1 MSKVVEQL
9 NKIQAD
15 AWVLTLKFHNYH
27 WNVKGDMF
35 HTIHVYTE
43 KAYDDFFELFDAV
56 AERAIMIGGKA
67 IVCPKK
73 ITELSKAPECKKDD
87 FSCIE
92 IYGLIKADYE
102 YLLKEL
108 KKLRKVAEEAD
119 DSTTQALAEDNI
131 AKYEKE
137 IWMLNQTIA

>member
-15 AWVLTLKFHNYH
+15 AWALTLKFHNYH
-27 WNVKGDMF
+27 WNVKGNMF
-35 HTIHVYTE
+35 HAVHVYTE

-73 ITELSKAPECKKDD
+73 ITELSEAPECKKDD
-87 FSCIE
+87 FSCSE
-92 IYGLIKADYE
+92 ICSLIKADYE
-102 YLLKEL
+102 YLLKEF
-108 KKLRKVAEEAD
+108 KKLRKAAEEAD

>member
-1 MSKVVEQL
+1 
-9 NKIQAD
+9 
-15 AWVLTLKFHNYH
+15 
-27 WNVKGDMF
+27 
-35 HTIHVYTE
+35 
-43 KAYDDFFELFDAV
+43 
-56 AERAIMIGGKA
+56 MIGGKA

-73 ITELSKAPECKKDD
+73 IIELSKAPECKKDD

-108 KKLRKVAEEAD
+108 KKLRKAAEEAD